1 MTIVLRRKFVL
12 IILLLVCS
20 IAWSADGRID
30 RHMFMLSNLNTDNGL
45 SSSRIYS
52 VLEASDGAMW
62 FSSKSG
68 IDRFNG
74 HDVKNYYLST
84 ENKLSDASGRTIR
97 MVKDFNNNIFAYDN
111 KGKIFVYDYK
121 QDDFRLKYNL
131 NNVIPGSVI
140 LNDVYIGK
148 DGTLW
153 VALNRGLFRLSARG
167 TGNWIMKGVYANH
180 VNSIGDRLIIG
191 TTNGVYV
198 HNFIRHSTKM
208 LIKSLSVQT
217 SFLDK
222 KTHYLWL
229 GTFHEG
235 VKVFDTRSLH
245 IVPMPGLAKVPQTPV
260 RSIELMN
267 STTML
272 LGIDGAGIYAASR
285 DGADSWLLFDSD
297 DNTGSALHGNGIY
310 DICKDRFGDI
320 WICSYSGGIDM
331 AIPVG
336 KVMEII
342 QHEYLNQQSLLNNSV
357 NDVLQLPD
365 GNVWYA
371 TDRGVSVYNKSTH
384 KWMHTLYN
392 KVALTLCRGADGKV
406 LVGTYGNGVY
416 SVSESGNTKQI
427 YSTVNGV
434 LKTDYVYS
442 LLTDSEGDLWI
453 GCLDGPLVHIGKH
466 GTEYYPIQVV
476 QCITEM
482 PDRRIAIGTANGFYT
497 VDKRNKKMHLYFTS
511 KEFPHKDINY
521 YIQSMLFTGN
531 SEVWLATDGGGI
543 YIYNMR
549 THSVKNINTKEGLPS
564 NTVYSLCF
572 DRLGRVLVST
582 DLGLALVFPQ
592 NKEVVNINFLKGLE
606 REYKRMSI
614 ASLMDGRVIFGS
626 SSGAV
631 IIDPRQIDRLS
642 YRALLNFTRVRL
654 LGQNNDN
661 SAEARMHMYKML
673 KEGEIRVAYDQN
685 ALEFDFESINFKYQ
699 HDIVYKY
706 ILEGFDKE
714 WSLPT
719 SEQSIHYTN
728 LPPGDYILHVK
739 SFSRND
745 GRILGQKSL
754 KVVVAQPWWNTWYS
768 WTFYICILGTIVYF
782 GWNLYHDRLQ
792 RKYFDEKINFFVNTA
807 HDIRTP
813 LSLVLAPLG
822 DIAEDKNL
830 SEESRNFLEIARNNG
845 KKLLNMITQLLDFQK
860 SDRSESPIYVNKI
873 DLKVLLE
880 AQMDKFRLI
889 ANQKHIDFSLAICP
903 EDLFVWL
910 DVSMAD
916 KIFENLLSNAFKYTH
931 EGDKIKLEAWE
942 DDNYIHI
949 KVSDT
954 GIGIPKYAQ
963 KHIFQNFYRADNAI
977 NSKETGSGLGLML
990 TKRLVNKLKG
1000 KLSFESEEGNG
1011 TSFFLTFRKGYNH
1024 FSKSVSAV
1032 ESAIDTNNIVLAPE
1046 AIYDG
1051 HNIKPS
1057 ADKDTILFVDDN
1069 DELRR
1074 YIRISFSGYYN
1085 IVDVPSAED
1094 ALLYLK
1100 DGLCDIVISDI
1111 MMPGM
1116 NGDELCKTIK
1126 ENEDMSWLPIILLTA
1141 KSGRN
1146 FMIDG
1151 LGLGADDYITKPF
1164 DTVILRSKIDSLLQN
1179 RRRLGRYYLKHSVEL
1194 ARTADC
1200 EVTEISDNDIS
1211 ESQQINEYD
1220 REFVDK
1226 ATRIVLENISDTAFN
1241 IDKLCSEMAM
1251 SRTLFYGKLKALTS
1265 QPPQDFIRLIRLE
1278 HAAALIKQGE
1288 TILDVSVMT
1297 GFINSKYFSTVFK
1310 KHFGVSP
1317 SKYK

>member
-12 IILLLVCS
+12 FILLLTACS
-20 IAWSADGRID
+20 VAWCGDCRID

-74 HDVKNYYLST
+74 HEVKNYYLST
-84 ENKLSDASGRTIR
+84 ENKFSDASGRMIR
-97 MVKDFNNNIFAYDN
+97 LVKDFNNNIFAYDN
-111 KGKIFVYDYK
+111 KGKIFVYDSRL
-121 QDDFRLKYNL
+121 DEFILKYNL
-131 NNVIPGSVI
+131 DNVIKGGVI
-140 LNDVYIGK
+140 LNDVYIDRNGV
-148 DGTLW
+148 LW
-153 VALNRGLFRLSARG
+153 VALNRGLFKMSPRS
-167 TGNWIMKGVYANH
+167 TNSWIMRGVYANH

-191 TTNGVYV
+191 TTTGVYIY
-198 HNFIRHSTKM
+198 NFAHHQNKM
-208 LIKSLSVQT
+208 LIKSLSVQS
-217 SFLDK
+217 SFFDN

-235 VKVFDTRSLH
+235 VKVFDIHDMRLVH
-245 IVPMPGLAKVPQTPV
+245 MPALAKVPKTPV

-267 STTML
+267 ANTML

-297 DNTGSALHGNGIY
+297 DKTGSALHGNGIY

-331 AIPVG
+331 AIPIG

-371 TDRGVSVYNKSTH
+371 TDRGVSLYNKSTH
-384 KWMHTLYN
+384 KWLHTLYD
-392 KVALTLCRGADGKV
+392 KVALTLCRGAGDKV

-416 SVSESGNTKQI
+416 SVAENGTSRQV
-427 YSTVNGV
+427 YSTLNGT

-442 LLTDSEGDLWI
+442 LLTDRDGDLWI
-453 GCLDGPLVHIGKH
+453 GCLDGPLVHIGRH
-466 GTEYYPIQVV
+466 GTDYYPIQVV

-482 PDRRIAIGTANGFYT
+482 PDGRIAIGTANGFYT
-497 VDKRNKKMHLYFTS
+497 VDKRSRKDKLYFTS
-511 KEFPHKDINY
+511 KEFPQKDINY
-521 YIQSMLFTGN
+521 YIQSMLFTGGG
-531 SEVWLATDGGGI
+531 EVWLATDGGGI
-543 YIYNMR
+543 YIYNML
-549 THSVKNINTKEGLPS
+549 THKITNINTKNGLPS

-572 DRLGRVLVST
+572 DKLGRVLVST
-582 DLGLALVFPQ
+582 DLGLALVFT
-592 NKEVVNINFLKGLE
+592 KHREVVNINFLKGLE
-606 REYKRMSI
+606 REYKRMSM
-614 ASLMDGRVIFGS
+614 ASLIDGRVIFGS

-631 IIDPRQIDRLS
+631 ILDPLQIDRLT
-642 YRALLNFTRVRL
+642 YRAPLNFTRVRL
-654 LGQNNDN
+654 LGQNYDN
-661 SAEARMHMYKML
+661 SAESRMHMYTML
-673 KEGEIRVAYDQN
+673 KDGKIEVAYNQN

-706 ILEGFDKE
+706 MLEGFDNE
-714 WSLPT
+714 WSQPS
-719 SEQSIHYTN
+719 SEQKAHYTN
-728 LPPGDYILHVK
+728 LPPGHYILHVK

-745 GRILGQKSL
+745 GRILGSRNL
-754 KVVVAQPWWNTWYS
+754 MITVNQPWWNTWYS
-768 WTFYICILGTIVYF
+768 WVFYTFILATTVYF

-792 RKYFDEKINFFVNTA
+792 RRYFDEKINFFVHTA

-822 DIAEDKNL
+822 DIAADNNL
-830 SEESRNFLEIARNNG
+830 SDESRKFLEIARNNG

-860 SDRSESPIYVNKI
+860 SDRSESPLYINKV
-873 DLKVLLE
+873 DLRVLLE
-880 AQMDKFRLI
+880 AQIDKFRLI
-889 ANQKHIDFSLAICP
+889 ANQKHIDFSLVSCP
-903 EDLFVWL
+903 QSLFVWL

-931 EGDKIKLEAWE
+931 EGDKIKIEVWD

-990 TKRLVNKLKG
+990 TKRLVCKLKG
-1000 KLSFESEEGNG
+1000 KLTFESMEGSG

-1024 FSKSVSAV
+1024 FSKSVSKI
-1032 ESAIDTNNIVLAPE
+1032 EPQTETNNIIVAPE
-1046 AIYDG
+1046 TIDEE
-1051 HNIKPS
+1051 HTTKLS

-1094 ALLYLK
+1094 ALLYMK

-1116 NGDELCKTIK
+1116 KGDELCKIIK
-1126 ENEDMSWLPIILLTA
+1126 ENENMSWLPVILLTA

-1146 FMIDG
+1146 FMIEG

-1164 DTVILRSKIDSLLQN
+1164 DTVILRSKIDSMLQN
-1179 RRRLGRYYLKHSVEL
+1179 RRRLSRYYLKNSVEM
-1194 ARTADC
+1194 ARTADTTK
-1200 EVTEISDNDIS
+1200 VPDS
-1211 ESQQINEYD
+1211 ETALPQQINKYD

-1226 ATRIVLENISDTAFN
+1226 ATRIVLDNISDTDFS

-1251 SRTLFYGKLKALTS
+1251 SRTLFYGKLKSLTS
-1265 QPPQDFIRLIRLE
+1265 QPPQDFIRLIKLE
-1278 HAAALIKQGE
+1278 RAATLIRQGE
-1288 TILDVSVMT
+1288 TVLDVSVMT

>member
-1 MTIVLRRKFVL
+1 MTIFLRRKCVL

-74 HDVKNYYLST
+74 HEVKNYYLST
-84 ENKLSDASGRTIR
+84 ENKFSDASGRMIR
-97 MVKDFNNNIFAYDN
+97 LVKDFNNNIFAYDN
-111 KGKIFVYDYK
+111 KGKIFVYDSK
-121 QDDFRLKYNL
+121 LDEFRLKYNL
-131 NNVIPGSVI
+131 DNVIQGGVI
-140 LNDVYIGK
+140 LNDVYIGR
-148 DGTLW
+148 DRMLW
-153 VALNRGLFRLSARG
+153 VALNKGLFKLSPKA
-167 TGNWIMKGVYANH
+167 TGNWIMRGVYVNH

-191 TTNGVYV
+191 TTTGVYV
-198 HNFIRHSTKM
+198 YNFVSRKTRM

-222 KTHYLWL
+222 KTNNLWL

-235 VKVFDTRSLH
+235 VKVVDIRTMRL
-245 IVPMPGLAKVPQTPV
+245 VNMPGLVKVPQTPV

-267 STTML
+267 PTTML

-285 DGADSWLLFDSD
+285 NGSDSWLLFDSD
-297 DNTGSALHGNGIY
+297 DKTGNALHGNGIY

-331 AIPVG
+331 AIPIG

-365 GNVWYA
+365 GNIWYA
-371 TDRGVSVYNKSTH
+371 TDRGISLYNKSTH
-384 KWMHTLYN
+384 KWLHTLYD

-416 SVSESGNTKQI
+416 SVAENGSARQI
-427 YSTVNGV
+427 YSTLNGI

-442 LLTDSEGDLWI
+442 LLTDRDGDLWI
-453 GCLDGPLVHIGKH
+453 GCLDGPLIHIGKH
-466 GTEYYPIQVV
+466 GTDSYPIQVV

-482 PDRRIAIGTANGFYT
+482 PDGKVAIGTANGFYT
-497 VDKRNKKMHLYFTS
+497 VDKRRKKVKLYFTS
-511 KEFPHKDINY
+511 KEFPQKDINY
-521 YIQSMLFTGN
+521 YIQSMLFTGHD
-531 SEVWLATDGGGI
+531 EVWVATDGGGI

-549 THSVKNINTKEGLPS
+549 THSVKNINTKDGLPS

-582 DLGLALVFPQ
+582 DLGLALVFTK
-592 NKEVVNINFLKGLE
+592 NREVVNINFLKGLE
-606 REYKRMSI
+606 REYKRMSM
-614 ASLMDGRVIFGS
+614 ASLADGRVIFGS

-631 IIDPRQIDRLS
+631 ILDPRQIDRLK
-642 YRALLNFTRVRL
+642 YRAPLNFTRVRL
-654 LGQNNDN
+654 LGQNYDN
-661 SAEARMHMYKML
+661 SAESRMHLYSML
-673 KEGEIRVAYDQN
+673 KDGEIRVAYNQN

-706 ILEGFDKE
+706 TLEGFDKE
-714 WSLPT
+714 WSSPT
-719 SEQSIHYTN
+719 SEQRVHYTN
-728 LPPGDYILHVK
+728 LPSGHYILHVK

-745 GRILGQKSL
+745 GRILGEKTL
-754 KVVVAQPWWNTWYS
+754 RVTVDQPWWNTWYS

-830 SEESRNFLEIARNNG
+830 SEESRNFLDIARNNG

-889 ANQKHIDFSLAICP
+889 ANQKHIDFSLVNCP
-903 EDLFVWL
+903 ESLFIWL

-931 EGDKIKLEAWE
+931 EGDKIKIEAWD
-942 DDNYIHI
+942 DDNYIRI

-963 KHIFQNFYRADNAI
+963 KHIFQNFYRADNAV

-1000 KLSFESEEGNG
+1000 KLTFESVEGNG
-1011 TSFFLTFRKGYNH
+1011 TSFFLTFRKGSNH
-1024 FSKSVSAV
+1024 FSKSASAV
-1032 ESAIDTNNIVLAPE
+1032 ESSTDPHNIVVAPE
-1046 AIYDG
+1046 TINDG
-1051 HNIKPS
+1051 QNIELS

-1100 DGLCDIVISDI
+1100 DGLCDIIISDI

-1116 NGDELCKTIK
+1116 NGDELCRIIK
-1126 ENEDMSWLPIILLTA
+1126 DNEDMSWLPVILLTA

-1146 FMIDG
+1146 FMIEG
-1151 LGLGADDYITKPF
+1151 LGIGADDYITKPF

-1179 RRRLGRYYLKHSVEL
+1179 RHRLGRYYLSHSVEM
-1194 ARTADC
+1194 ARTENSAETDFH
-1200 EVTEISDNDIS
+1200 DNKS
-1211 ESQQINEYD
+1211 VEPQQINEDD

-1226 ATRIVLENISDTAFN
+1226 ATRIVLDNISDTNFS

-1251 SRTLFYGKLKALTS
+1251 SRTLFYGKLKSLTS

-1278 HAAALIKQGE
+1278 RAAALIKKGE

-1297 GFINSKYFSTVFK
+1297 GFINAEFK
-1310 KHFGVSP
+1310 RIMQPHCNP
-1317 SKYK
+1317 N